1 MKLTTVLIIAACL
14 QVSAKGY
21 SQKVSLNG
29 TDIPLQKVFE
39 EIRKQTGYQF
49 FYADEVLVTAKN
61 VSLNIRKATIPEVL
75 DICFQNQQLT
85 YTITENTIIVK
96 RKIAVPEVSEPLP
109 PPPPADIN
117 IRGKI
122 TDENGQPL
130 EGATILVKGS
140 NNGTKTDAGGNFSID
155 AAPNSTLIISY
166 VGFETMEIK
175 AGSEPVS
182 VKMKQAVATG
192 EMIVV
197 VGYGTSKK
205 KELTTSVSSITS
217 SSIEKLS
224 ITRIEQALQGNA
236 AGVLILNQN
245 GQPGDKP
252 MIRIRGTGTNNSPD
266 PLFLVDGFPVGS
278 IEYLNPSDIER
289 IDVLKDA
296 ASAAIYGARGA
307 NGVILITTKTGKRG
321 GVSISYDGYYGVQ
334 TAWKKVPVLNAKE
347 YATLMNESY
356 YNLNPTGTNPPYA
369 NPESLGVGTNWQDLL
384 FDSQVPVTSHQL
396 TASGATDKTNYLA
409 SFSYFNQQGV
419 IGGENSVFKRY
430 SFRLNLDQKVTN
442 YLKIGTNMVFVSSD
456 RNAIFDNG
464 DQGGSVL
471 GHALNIDPITPLY
484 ETDPAKLALY
494 NVNAV
499 KNGTNVY
506 GISPLATFPN
516 PIAQLSILHG
526 NNKVE
531 KLFGNVYGELNIW
544 KGIKFKSSYGIDLSY
559 NTSNQLVPIY
569 FLLSGSGQTFSTVR
583 KNMSRNF
590 TWQTENVLSY
600 SHTFGKHTI
609 EALAGQSAFKF
620 FTENLSAQRNDP
632 SPVDPN
638 LAYLDVATDI
648 ASTQA
653 GGGADVRTLASY
665 FGRLAYNFGGKYFL
679 SGVLRR
685 DGSSRFGRNNPYAT
699 FPSVSAAWLISKE
712 KFFKS
717 RLVTLLK
724 LRGSWGQNGN
734 ENLGSSF
741 PWASTIS
748 FNGQQ
753 YTFLNNG
760 GVEYYQSGASLG
772 RISNPFLKW
781 ETSEQTDIGLDA
793 ELWKG
798 KLSFTAD
805 YYIKKT
811 KDLLIA
817 PDVPIIVGFPAPFVN
832 GGSVENKG
840 IEFSVAYKDKI
851 GKDLGVN
858 ISFNFSN
865 NKNKVTAINNNAKVI
880 GGAAYISMGSITRMT
895 VGEPIGYFWGN
906 VTAGIFQTQAEVDA
920 YTWTNPTTGVVN
932 KIQPNAKAGDLKFLD
947 NNNDGKISD
956 LDRKNI
962 GDPNPKYI
970 TGLSASFD
978 YKNFDLSFLAVG
990 MFGQKVFNGNY
1001 RFDKA
1006 ISNLPIKWRD
1016 RWTPGKTNA
1025 ELPRF
1030 VAGSANF
1037 TTVSDFYL
1045 ENGSFV
1051 RMKNIQLGY
1060 TFPQRLVSKAKLSS
1074 FRIYA
1079 AIDNAFTI
1087 TKYTGFEPE
1096 LGATSPLSLGIDRG
1110 VYPQAR
1116 SFRVGVNVKL

>member
-1 MKLTTVLIIAACL
+1 MKLTTVLLIATCL
-14 QVSAKGY
+14 QVSATGF
-21 SQKVSLNG
+21 SQKITLKESN
-29 TDIPLQKVFE
+29 IPLQKVFE

-61 VSLNIRKATIPEVL
+61 VSIDIKKGSIEQVL
-75 DICFQNQQLT
+75 DFCFKNQQLS
-85 YTITENTIIVK
+85 YSISENTIIVK
-96 RKIAVPEVSEPLP
+96 RQEIVPEINLP
-109 PPPPADIN
+109 PPTPPVAIDFK
-117 IRGKI
+117 GKI
-122 TDENGQPL
+122 TDDKGQPL
-130 EGATILVKGS
+130 EGATILIKGTG
-140 NNGTKTDAGGNFSID
+140 NGTKSDANGNFSIT
-155 AAPNSTLIISY
+155 AEPNSTLVISY
-166 VGFETMEIK
+166 VGFETIEVNIGNQTNISIQLK
-175 AGSEPVS
+175 PAI
-182 VKMKQAVATG
+182 TIG
-192 EMIVV
+192 EQIVV
-197 VGYGTSKK
+197 VGYGTSKRSS
-205 KELTTSVSSITS
+205 LTTSVSSVTS
-217 SSIEKLS
+217 STIEKLS
-224 ITRIEQALQGNA
+224 ITRVEQALQGNA

-321 GVSISYDGYYGVQ
+321 SSSITYDGYYGTQ
-334 TAWKKVPVLNAKE
+334 TAWKKVPVMNASE

-369 NPESLGVGTNWQDLL
+369 NPSALGVGTNWQDLL
-384 FDSQVPVTSHQL
+384 FEPNVPVTSHQV
-396 TASGATDKTNYLA
+396 TASGGNEKTTYLA
-409 SFSYFNQQGV
+409 SFSYFNQKGV
-419 IGGENSVFKRY
+419 IGGDNSKFQRY
-430 SFRLNLDQKVTN
+430 SFRLNLDQKVTS
-442 YLKIGTNMVFVSSD
+442 YLKIGTNMTFVSSD

-484 ETDPAKLALY
+484 ETDPVKLASY

-506 GISPLATFPN
+506 GISPLSTYPN
-516 PIAQLSILHG
+516 PIAQLAILNG

-531 KLFGNVYGELNIW
+531 KLFGNVFGELNIW
-544 KGIKFKSSYGIDLSY
+544 KGLKFKSSYGIDLSF
-559 NTSNQLVPIY
+559 NTSNQMIPIY
-569 FLLSGSGQTFSTVR
+569 FLLSGSGQAFSTVK
-583 KNMSRNF
+583 KNITRNL

-600 SHTFGKHTI
+600 GVSFNQHNI
-609 EALAGQSAFKF
+609 EALVGQSAFKF
-620 FTENLSAQRNDP
+620 FSENLGGQRNDP
-632 SPVDPN
+632 SPIDPN
-638 LAYLDVATDI
+638 LAYIDVATDI
-648 ASTQA
+648 ASSQIN
-653 GGGADVRTLASY
+653 GSADKRTLASY
-665 FGRLAYNFGGKYFL
+665 FGRIAYNYAGKYFL
-679 SGVLRR
+679 SAVLRR

-699 FPSVSAAWLISKE
+699 FPSVSGAWLISKE
-712 KFFKS
+712 GFFKS
-717 RLVTLLK
+717 NLVTLLK

-748 FNGQQ
+748 FSGQQ
-753 YTFLNNG
+753 YTFLNSG
-760 GVEYYQSGASLG
+760 GVEYFQSGASLG

-793 ELWKG
+793 ELWRG
-798 KLSFTAD
+798 KLSLTAD

-840 IEFSVAYKDKI
+840 IELGLSYKDKI
-851 GKDLGVN
+851 GKDFGLNVSFN
-858 ISFNFSN
+858 ISHNT
-865 NKNKVTAINNNAKVI
+865 NKVTAINNNSKVI
-880 GGAAYISMGSITRMT
+880 GGAAYINMGSITRMT
-895 VGEPIGYFWGN
+895 IGEPIGYFWGN
-906 VTAGIFQTQAEVDA
+906 ITGGIFQSQAEVDA
-920 YTWTNPTTGVVN
+920 YTWTNPTTQVIN

-947 NNNDGKISD
+947 NNNDGRISD

-962 GDPNPKYI
+962 GDPNPKYV
-970 TGLSASFD
+970 TGLTINLE
-978 YKNFDLSFLAVG
+978 YKNFDFSMLTIG

-1006 ISNLPIKWRD
+1006 ISNLPLKWRD
-1016 RWTPGKTNA
+1016 RWTPNKTNT
-1025 ELPRF
+1025 EIPRF

-1037 TTVSDFYL
+1037 QTVSDFYL

-1051 RMKNIQLGY
+1051 RMKNIQIGY
-1060 TFPQRLVSKAKLSS
+1060 TVPQRLTNKAKINDLR
-1074 FRIYA
+1074 FYIA
-1079 AIDNAFTI
+1079 VDNAFTI

-1096 LGATSPLSLGIDRG
+1096 LGATGPLSLGIDRG
-1110 VYPQAR
+1110 VYPQSR
-1116 SFRVGVNVKL
+1116 TFRFGVGLKL